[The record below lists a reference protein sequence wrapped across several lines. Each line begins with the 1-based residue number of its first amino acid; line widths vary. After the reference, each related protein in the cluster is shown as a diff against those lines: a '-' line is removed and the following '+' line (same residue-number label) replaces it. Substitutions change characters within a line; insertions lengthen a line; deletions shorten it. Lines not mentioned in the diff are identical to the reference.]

1 MWVCSTQP
9 SAERPGK
16 SSPSSFRRRPA
27 RLGHVAERDRRPV
40 RRAFA
45 HDPAVDHV
53 ERFGRALQQRGGSGD
68 RLGAQ
73 FGRGDA
79 RCFAGHHRDARG
91 EGAHAVGDAVGLA
104 VHDAHA
110 GVVDAERVGADLRQ
124 RGFHALANRS
134 GTGNDFDGAFVVDRD
149 AHAVERPEPAF
160 LDKHRDAGAD
170 RFAFGAAAAQAP
182 PAKPASRLRRA
193 PCRAAPHSR
202 RNRRSVRCRGCRNR
216 GHTASRSTQ

>member
-1 MWVCSTQP
+1 M
-9 SAERPGK
+9 
-16 SSPSSFRRRPA
+16 RRD
-27 RLGHVAERDRRPV
+27 L
-40 RRAFA
+40 A
-45 HDPAVDHV
+45 HNPAVDHV
-53 ERFGRALQQRGGSGD
+53 ERFGRALQQRGGGGD

-91 EGAHAVGDAVGLA
+91 EGAHAVGDAIGLA

-110 GVVDAERVGADLRQ
+110 GVIDAERVGADLRQ
-124 RGFHALANRS
+124 CGFHALADRS

-170 RFAFGAAAAQAP
+170 RFAFGAAPGKLRLQSL
-182 PAKPASRLRRA
+182 PAGCGERLVEQPRIVAGVVGQFGAEGVEIAGIRHLASKR
-193 PCRAAPHSR
+193 
-202 RNRRSVRCRGCRNR
+202 
-216 GHTASRSTQ
+216 